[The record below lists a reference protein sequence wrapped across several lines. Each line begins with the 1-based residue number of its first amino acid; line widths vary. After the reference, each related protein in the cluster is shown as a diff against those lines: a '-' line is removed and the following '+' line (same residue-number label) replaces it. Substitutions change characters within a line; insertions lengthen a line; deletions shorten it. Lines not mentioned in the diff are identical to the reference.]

1 MEEKAELTTTSE
13 NQDTG
18 NGARLNS
25 FLVRW
30 QRGKK
35 RPAEIPL
42 AELQTSSEEANEG
55 NDGGKRLKSHEATR
69 TVEKKTMD
77 DDGECTLVTWGVEAT
92 RSQREWANKT
102 RQGAY
107 SGG

>member
-1 MEEKAELTTTSE
+1 MEEKAEMTTTSE

-25 FLVRW
+25 LVRW
-30 QRGKK
+30 LRGKK

-42 AELQTSSEEANEG
+42 GELNKTSSEEANEG

-69 TVEKKTMD
+69 TVEKKTMN
-77 DDGECTLVTWGVEAT
+77 DDGEWHPSDMG
-92 RSQREWANKT
+92 
-102 RQGAY
+102 
-107 SGG
+107 SGGDKITEGVG